1 MKLRCDRKI
10 LLIAAVCLLIE
21 IFVCNANSFRVL
33 NGSKYEKKS
42 YTVDQME
49 TSGFEVTGNILT
61 YVADY
66 GQEASITLKNIDTC
80 VGTVYLNLY
89 LPNESFLKYTLYY
102 TDEAN
107 GYLMRSVPGEY
118 VPAVDHTKWMTCHFA
133 GESSE
138 IKIVFDL
145 EDDLYQ
151 MAVDGCVINE
161 PVKFNFRFGRFLAM
175 LLIAVGMYAVRKK
188 RYFDEAFSKRSQ
200 AVLLG
205 AAFAGFVLLCWNLY
219 ANSVPEVSLC
229 DTEGDIYSQY
239 LTDAL
244 IGGRTKLDLEPS
256 EAFLELHN
264 PYDYTE
270 REFKGLERDVDY
282 VWDIAWY
289 DGAYYV
295 YFGVIPALLLF
306 VPFKLATGMYLST
319 GFTVFLFFCIY
330 LLFLDLLLIRSIK
343 KVLPDTPFGLYLP
356 GMVMLNAA
364 SGALWFMTRARFYE
378 MAYATGLAL
387 SAAGLY
393 LLASCAWKERWNY
406 VKIFFGGLFLAFAVG
421 CRPTMVLYSFLLVP
435 YLWKM
440 LRKKPLKGKILPLAV
455 LAVPYICVAAVLMRY
470 NYARFGSVF
479 DFGQN
484 YQLTMTDMAKNS
496 YDPAT
501 LPWCLWLGMFQPLSI
516 TSHFPFVSSGS
527 AGIDFAGYF
536 YNSGDAVPMFSAVPL
551 LYLMF
556 VPTLWKRWREQT
568 GSFSTVM
575 LGTVLG
581 GGWLM
586 AVLVFISAGVHL
598 RYTAEAVPLL
608 TFAVILLSC
617 NYIRMQDG
625 KIRQNLITGFFA
637 LALFSLL
644 AAFLIG
650 IVGEQNWIYTNHPEF
665 YYLVERAFCF
675 WK

>member
-1 MKLRCDRKI
+1 MKARCDRKMI
-10 LLIAAVCLLIE
+10 VIAVLCLLIE
-21 IFVCNANSFRVL
+21 IFLCNANAFRVL
-33 NGSKYEKKS
+33 NKNKYEKKS

-66 GQEASITLKNIDTC
+66 GQEASITLKDIDTC
-80 VGTVYLNLY
+80 VGTVYLDLY
-89 LPNESFLKYTLYY
+89 LPNESFLKYTVYY

-118 VPAVDHTKWMTCHFA
+118 VPSIDHTKWMTCHFA
-133 GESSE
+133 GASREL
-138 IKIVFDL
+138 KIVFDL

-161 PVKFNFRFGRFLAM
+161 PVKFNFRPGRFLV
-175 LLIAVGMYAVRKK
+175 LLVLSIGIYAFRK
-188 RYFDEAFSKRSQ
+188 RPYFHEAFLRKSQ

-205 AAFAGFVLLCWNLY
+205 AVFAGFILLMWNLY
-219 ANSVPEVSLC
+219 ANSVTDVKVW
-229 DTEGDIYSQY
+229 DTAGDIYSQD

-244 IGGRTKLDLEPS
+244 IAGRTKLNAEPS
-256 EAFLELHN
+256 ELFLELEN

-270 REFKGLERDVDY
+270 REYKGLKRDVDY
-282 VWDIAWY
+282 IWDAAWY
-289 DGAYYV
+289 DGSYYV

-306 VPFKLATGMYLST
+306 VPFKMATGMYLST
-319 GFTVFLFFCIY
+319 GFVVFLFFCIY
-330 LLFLDLLLIRSIK
+330 LLFLDLLLVRSIK
-343 KVLPDTPFGLYLP
+343 KMLPDTPFGLYVL

-364 SGALWFMTRARFYE
+364 SGALYFISRARFYE
-378 MAYATGLAL
+378 MAYATGLAF
-387 SAAGLY
+387 SAIGLY
-393 LLASCAWKERWNY
+393 LLASCTWKKSRNY
-406 VKIFFGGLFLAFAVG
+406 VQIFFGGLFLALAVG
-421 CRPTMVLYSFLLVP
+421 CRPTMVLYSFLLIP
-435 YLWKM
+435 YLCEA
-440 LRKKPLKGKILPLAV
+440 LRKKPFKRNLLPLAI
-455 LAVPYICVAAVLMRY
+455 LAVPYVCVAAVLMRY

-516 TSHFPFVSSGS
+516 TARFPFVASGN

-556 VPTLWKRWREQT
+556 VPTVWKRWRERT
-568 GSFSTVM
+568 GRFSTVM
-575 LGTVLG
+575 LGSVLG
-581 GGWLM
+581 VGWLM
-586 AVLVFISAGVHL
+586 AVLVFVSAGVHL
-598 RYTAEAVPLL
+598 RYTAEAIPLL
-608 TFAVILLSC
+608 TFAVILLCC
-617 NYIRMQDG
+617 NYIRMQDW
-625 KIRQNLITGFFA
+625 KIKKNLITGFFV
-637 LALFSLL
+637 LAVFSLL
-644 AAFLIG
+644 TAFLIG
-650 IVGEQNWIYTNHPEF
+650 MVGEQNWIYTNHPEF
-665 YYLVERAFCF
+665 YYTVERAFCF